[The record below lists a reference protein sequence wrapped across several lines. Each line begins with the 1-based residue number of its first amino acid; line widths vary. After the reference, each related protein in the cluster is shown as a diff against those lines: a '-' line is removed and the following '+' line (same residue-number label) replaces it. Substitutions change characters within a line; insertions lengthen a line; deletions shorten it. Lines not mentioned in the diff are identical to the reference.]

1 MMYDFDDL
9 KTREFV
15 RVKLSNLNIISSI
28 ITYIYIVILDFYYQ
42 Y

>member
-15 RVKLSNLNIISSI
+15 RVELSNLNIISSI